1 MLHLR
6 TEDVAMLDSLARLE
20 TAQTFRRMTFPGQ
33 LDAPAPHLEWLL
45 EAPRERNAAL
55 DALFYNIGNLSDDE
69 AHGLAPRYAAEGAIL
84 EVGPSDAPAI
94 NIWRGREDYGDRG
107 GDYAALVV
115 AGVGSSALGTAA
127 FARDVADAAGRPVL
141 AVVSGYGLADL
152 AAEAL
157 GGYFLFGALNSARH
171 MFEWLD
177 DLRLDRPSDV
187 AEAARSGTFL
197 TNPADL
203 VRMSEDV
210 CTVIHLLSGPTRFRW
225 LVGHSKGNLVLS
237 EALFDLREENRA
249 AFDAVRAGTEMI
261 TVSAKIAMP
270 RGFARIIDVMGDLD
284 GFGALNSRQD
294 IPTDVEV
301 PMAWHHTNIELPL
314 HLPVTETLRP
324 IFAG

>member
-1 MLHLR
+1 MF
-6 TEDVAMLDSLARLE
+6 DSLTRLE
-20 TAQTFRRMTFPGQ
+20 TAQTVRRMTFPGQ

-55 DALFYNIGNLSDDE
+55 DAVFYNVGNLSNDE

-84 EVGPSDAPAI
+84 EVGPSDAPAL
-94 NIWRGREDYGDRG
+94 NIWRGLEAYGDRG

-127 FARDVADAAGRPVL
+127 FARDVANAAGAPVL

-152 AAEAL
+152 ATEAL
-157 GGYFLFGALNSARH
+157 GGYFLFGTLNSARH

-177 DLRLDRPSDV
+177 DLRLDRSSDV
-187 AEAARSGTFL
+187 ADTIKSGTFP
-197 TNPADL
+197 TNPAEL

-210 CTVIHLLSGPTRFRW
+210 CTVIHLLAGATRFRW

-237 EALFDLREENRA
+237 EALFALRSEQPA
-249 AFDAVRAGTEMI
+249 AFAALCQGTDII
-261 TVSAKIAMP
+261 TVSARIAMP

-284 GFGALNSRQD
+284 GLGALNSRQD
-294 IPTDVEV
+294 IPTDKAV
-301 PMAWHHTNIELPL
+301 PMAWHHTNTELPF

-324 IFAG
+324 IIAG